1 MITII
6 KDIPVDKLTEHK
18 DYINH
23 LFRNS
28 NGVYNICRNEEDVIK
43 SNQWF
48 SNLPKRVILVD
59 EDQKIEAGDKFV
71 ARATNKDL
79 DGKIFK
85 LIGPSLEGSE
95 DILDLEDESGAIVVS
110 TIHIL
115 EDGLKVIREAN
126 MEDLENVVNAKC
138 AILEIK

>member
-6 KDIPVDKLTEHK
+6 KDIPVSELKEHK
-18 DYINH
+18 DYVNH

-28 NGVYNICRNEEDVIK
+28 NGVYNICRTEEDVVK

-48 SNLPKRVILVD
+48 SNLPKRAILID
-59 EDQKIEAGDKFV
+59 EDLTIEPGDRFV
-71 ARATNKDL
+71 ARATNREL

-85 LIGPSLEGSE
+85 LIGPTEGGE
-95 DILDLEDESGAIVVS
+95 GLIDIEDENGDLVCS
-110 TIHIL
+110 TIYL
-115 EDGLKVIREAN
+115 LDGSLKIVREAN
-126 MEDLENVVNAKC
+126 MSDIENVVNGEC